1 MERKI
6 DLEKYS
12 TWFLIIIYSVGVI
25 GHLYDKTLP
34 MMLAL
39 TPLTL
44 LISAAIAIYPEVRS
58 RNKFILW
65 FFLSYLITFT
75 IEVIGVKSKLVFGDY
90 YYSKVLGVSLLDV
103 PLIIGINWVIVVL
116 GAISVAS
123 KTFKNKVFAVI
134 ASGIIATLFDFLLE
148 PVAIKLD
155 YWSWSNNT
163 IPLQNYLAWFII
175 ASVISASFL
184 IAKVS
189 IKGKHTE
196 TYLYVQMIFFLILN
210 LFL

>member
-39 TPLTL
+39 TPFTL
-44 LISAAIAIYPEVRS
+44 LISAAITIYPEVRN

-189 IKGKHTE
+189 IKGKLTE